1 MVLLRSIR
9 GGLITMLPNLMPVI
23 IVFGLLSWGWL
34 RVDIGTM
41 ITASVAL
48 GIAVDGT
55 LHLITWF
62 QELLKRG
69 HTIPDA
75 VTGAL
80 EHCGPA
86 MWQTSAVIGLGM
98 LALLPAELL
107 LISRFGWMLAALIF
121 AALVSDIIFLPAL
134 LAGPLGTLIQR
145 SIQRRAPA
153 TPIADPVVDR
163 A

>member
-1 MVLLRSIR
+1 
-9 GGLITMLPNLMPVI
+9 
-23 IVFGLLSWGWL
+23 
-34 RVDIGTM
+34 M

-62 QELLKRG
+62 QELISRG
-69 HTIPDA
+69 RTIPEA
-75 VTGAL
+75 VSGAL

-86 MWQTSAVIGLGM
+86 LWQTSAIVGLGM
-98 LALLPAELL
+98 VALFPAELL

-121 AALVSDIIFLPAL
+121 AALISDIIFLPAL

-145 SIQRRAPA
+145 STLRQQAKASSQQKSIDIAGKQHAAA
-153 TPIADPVVDR
+153 TVSLSDGLSAKR
-163 A
+163 NSAT